1 MILAFPVRCIDSSS
15 GNEHKLRED
24 EMECSE
30 TRYISKLCELCGDLI
45 AAEDLQQTLQ
55 VLTKGCTG
63 SLKVKACSIRLLDE
77 KGERLEMRAAHGL
90 SQEYLKKGP
99 VEIEKNPLDQKVL
112 GGEIVSILDVT
123 KEPLFQYPKEA
134 QKEGICS
141 LLSVPLKMREKPV
154 GVLRIYTSQPHQ
166 FKKSEVAIA
175 NTLAL
180 EGAIA
185 IEKAKLQQRM
195 QTLMEIA
202 KSINSTL
209 NLSEVLDLIVKSAA
223 RTMGYKAASLRL
235 LNREGETLKI
245 RATYGLS
252 TKYLEKGPVRVSE
265 SPLDQE
271 CLAGKPVN
279 IADVDAEPRVG
290 YREEIKREGISA
302 VLYVPLLVKNKAIG
316 LLRVYS
322 SLPHRF
328 TPDEVDFLSALA
340 NQVATAIENARLFE
354 HIKRD
359 YEDLTQNVW
368 KWYDW
373 GSRPPKL

>member
-1 MILAFPVRCIDSSS
+1 
-15 GNEHKLRED
+15 
-24 EMECSE
+24 MECSE
-30 TRYISKLCELCGDLI
+30 TRYISKFCEVCGDLI
-45 AAEDLQQTLQ
+45 AAGDLQETLQ

-63 SLKVKACSIRLLDE
+63 ALKVKACSIRLLDE

-90 SQEYLKKGP
+90 SQEYLEKGP

-112 GGEIVSILDVT
+112 GGEMVSILDVT
-123 KEPLFQYPKEA
+123 KEPLFQYPQEA
-134 QKEGICS
+134 EREGICS

-154 GVLRIYTSQPHQ
+154 GVLRIYTSRPHQ

-175 NTLAL
+175 NTLAIQ
-180 EGAIA
+180 GAIA

-202 KSINSTL
+202 KTINSTL
-209 NLSEVLDLIVKSAA
+209 DLSEVLELIVKSAA

-235 LNREGETLKI
+235 LDREGETLKI

-252 TKYLEKGPVRVSE
+252 KKYLGKGPVRVNE

-271 CLAGKPVN
+271 CLEGKPVN
-279 IADVDAEPRVG
+279 IADVDTEPQVR
-290 YREEIKREGISA
+290 YREEIKREGISS

-322 SLPHRF
+322 SLPHQF

-354 HIKRD
+354 HMKRD
-359 YEDLTQNVW
+359 YEDLSQSVW

>member
-1 MILAFPVRCIDSSS
+1 
-15 GNEHKLRED
+15 
-24 EMECSE
+24 MECSE
-30 TRYISKLCELCGDLI
+30 TGYISKFCELCGDLI
-45 AAEDLQQTLQ
+45 AAEDLPETLQ
-55 VLTKGCTG
+55 VLTKACTR

-77 KGERLEMRAAHGL
+77 KGKRLEMKAVHGL

-99 VEIEKNPLDQKVL
+99 VEIEKNPLDRKVL
-112 GGEIVSILDVT
+112 RGEVVSILDVA

-134 QKEGICS
+134 KREGICS

-154 GVLRIYTSQPHQ
+154 GVLRIYTSRPHQ
-166 FKKSEVAIA
+166 FNKNEVAIA
-175 NTLAL
+175 NTLAVQ
-180 EGAIA
+180 GAIA
-185 IEKAKLQQRM
+185 IEKAKIQQRM

-202 KSINSTL
+202 KTINSTL
-209 NLSEVLDLIVKSAA
+209 DLSEVLDLIVKSAA

-235 LNREGETLKI
+235 LDREGETLKI

-252 TKYLEKGPVRVSE
+252 KRYLEKGPVRVSE

-279 IADVDAEPRVG
+279 IADVEAEPQVR
-290 YREEIKREGISA
+290 YREEIKREGISS
-302 VLYVPLLVKNKAIG
+302 VLYVPLLVKDKAIG

-322 SLPHRF
+322 SLPHQF

-354 HIKRD
+354 HMKRD

>member
-1 MILAFPVRCIDSSS
+1 
-15 GNEHKLRED
+15 
-24 EMECSE
+24 MERSE
-30 TRYISKLCELCGDLI
+30 TRYVSRFCELCGDVFT
-45 AAEDLQQTLQ
+45 AGSLQETLQ
-55 VLTKGCTG
+55 VLTKGCTEA
-63 SLKVKACSIRLLDE
+63 LKVKACSIRILDE
-77 KGERLEMRAAHGL
+77 KGERLEIRAVYGL

-99 VEIEKNPLDQKVL
+99 IEIEKNPLDQKVL
-112 GGEIVSILDVT
+112 RGEMVSTLDVS
-123 KEPLFQYPKEA
+123 KEPLFLYPKEG
-134 QKEGICS
+134 KREGICS
-141 LLSVPLKMREKPV
+141 LLSVPIRMKEKPKV
-154 GVLRIYTSQPHQ
+154 VLRIYTSQPHQ
-166 FKKSEVAIA
+166 FKKSEVSIA

-185 IEKAKLQQRM
+185 IEKARLQQKM

-202 KSINSTL
+202 KTINSTL
-209 NLSEVLDLIVKSAA
+209 DLSEVLELIVKNAA

-235 LNREGETLKI
+235 LDREGETLKI

-252 TKYLEKGPVRVSE
+252 KKYLEKGPVRVSE

-279 IADVDAEPRVG
+279 ISNVNTEPRVG
-290 YREEIKREGISA
+290 YREEIKREGISS
-302 VLYVPLLVKNKAIG
+302 VLYVPLLVKNKATG

-322 SLPHRF
+322 SLPHQF

-359 YEDLTQNVW
+359 YEDLAQNVW

-373 GSRPPKL
+373 GTRPPRL